1 MKKTSIY
8 FAAGLLMASCS
19 EKEFEPV
26 NPSDKEGSEVTFL
39 IGNSTPES
47 RTIYAQDGWESD
59 NATSQTIFWGDY
71 LNSGDYTNIAG
82 NDQIRVFCNE
92 AVSGRQIASY
102 DVKPNADGSNIAES
116 VTRSANQAAGVQW
129 GDANTPHN
137 FYAFYPA
144 AHCEAS
150 FAGGTPGVITAQVEA
165 GQSPCT
171 YKVVRDGKTLFT
183 GSHALADL
191 GINQGSNATGDITT
205 IYGQP
210 DMSAAVMA
218 AKTVVSA
225 ADYGK
230 PVALNFSVL
239 ADVLDLTINGPIT
252 PNNLAGDNTNTDQ
265 SSWKRQDY
273 IHIKNI
279 IIESSSN
286 PISGNFTLDLRNYD
300 AKNMTGYTVNVI
312 NGSNTIQ
319 LSTAQT
325 NISGQSSEVNYP
337 VLHIRSEEKSQV
349 DKLRLRA
356 FLLPGQITNLQD
368 LTVTVE
374 TDCGKYTQR
383 LGSQSVVKGSIHRV
397 KFPFFQ
403 QAGFSFNLFEWI
415 KQLDDQIY
423 ITELSYPGAWSCYS
437 STFQSLSVEDQYK
450 AGVRAF
456 QINTSSTHRAGVTG
470 LSGTDRAP
478 FITNQPETSLETA
491 LNNLGSFMANHPDE
505 FIIVNISRKDAPPL
519 YTTNDSK
526 TQWYN
531 KVCTIVNGNS
541 YVYQGPVTPQTTISD
556 VKGKIIVILDYDETT
571 SSAINGFILP
581 WKDAFGTAA
590 TATITDLCWGTQG
603 NTAQGM
609 KICISEADN
618 VGTASGCQATVE
630 TRQASIRDYISKSL
644 SQYSTLNH
652 NTLFQLGIGGYA
664 NGNKDNQTSARGIAN
679 TFNSFVNAL
688 LSDPNRQAC
697 PMGIV
702 LMNFA
707 GDSNY
712 NGSDIITTIIN
723 NNRAF
728 TLQKKGTARQSVK
741 NNTNSNFGAGNNN
754 AVE

>member
-8 FAAGLLMASCS
+8 IAAGLLMTSCS

-47 RTIYAQDGWESD
+47 RTMYAQDGWESD

-71 LNSGDYTNIAG
+71 LQSGDYTNIKG

-92 AVSGRQIASY
+92 AVSGRQIAAYEVS
-102 DVKPNADGSNIAES
+102 PAAGGSNVAES
-116 VTRSANQAAGVQW
+116 VSKTGAYGVQW

-144 AHCEAS
+144 THCEAS
-150 FAGGTPGVITAQVEA
+150 FAGGSPGIITAQVET

-171 YKVVRDGKTLFT
+171 YKVVRNGNTLFT

-191 GINQGSNATGDITT
+191 GINQGSTATGDITT

-239 ADVLDLTINGPIT
+239 ADVLDLTINGPVT
-252 PNNLAGDNTNTDQ
+252 PNNLAGDNTNTNQ
-265 SSWKRQDY
+265 STWKRQET
-273 IHIKNI
+273 IHIKNV
-279 IIESSSN
+279 IIESSTN
-286 PISGNFTLDLRNYD
+286 PIAGNFTLDLTNYD
-300 AKNMTGYTVNVI
+300 AKNMTGYTVRVI
-312 NGSNTIQ
+312 NGSNSIQ

-325 NISGQSSEVNYP
+325 NITEASSEVNYP
-337 VLHIRSEEKSQV
+337 ILHIRSENNKEV

-368 LTVTVE
+368 LTVTVQ
-374 TDCGKYTQR
+374 TDCGDYTQK

-403 QAGFSFNLFEWI
+403 QAGFSFNFYEWM
-415 KQLDDQIY
+415 KQLDDQVY
-423 ITELSYPGAWSCYS
+423 ISEISYPGAWNCYS
-437 STFQSLSVEDQYK
+437 SNYQSLSVADQYA

-456 QINTSSTHRAGVTG
+456 QINLSTEQNFIVSHPEPFVTDQR
-470 LSGTDRAP
+470 STT
-478 FITNQPETSLETA
+478 FTTV
-491 LNNLGSFMANHPDE
+491 LNNMGSYMSGHQDE
-505 FIIVNISRKDAPPL
+505 FIILNISRKAYDGTAFI
-519 YTTNDSK
+519 ND
-526 TQWYN
+526 QPAAWYN
-531 KVCTIVNGNS
+531 KVLNVVNSNEN
-541 YVYQGPVTPQTTISD
+541 VYKGPVTPETTIAD
-556 VKGKIIVILDYDETT
+556 VKGKIVVILDYDGDT

-581 WKDAFGTAA
+581 WNDAFAKAPTAS
-590 TATITDLCWGTQG
+590 ITDLYWGTKG

-609 KICISEADN
+609 KMCISEADN

-630 TRQASIRDYISKSL
+630 TRQAAIRDFISKSL
-644 SQYSTLNH
+644 AQYSTGAH

-664 NGNKDNQTSARGIAN
+664 NGNKNNLTSARGIAN
-679 TFNSFVNAL
+679 TFNPFVNAL
-688 LSDPNRQAC
+688 LADPNRQAC
-697 PMGIV
+697 PMGFV

-728 TLQKKGTARQSVK
+728 TLQKKGVARQSVK
-741 NNTNSNFGAGNNN
+741 NKTNSNFGAGNTD